1 MPEPW
6 PEGKYA
12 DPEKARERY
21 EAGLR
26 VDRAARAELFRF
38 DTGEG
43 HTGLCAALVAAVVVG
58 WFGTPAAAAL
68 WVGGPVAV
76 VHLLASVFAWRAG
89 LRGRALLGRAYRQTF
104 GWLTLGIR
112 STPGRPRR
120 PRPPGCQWPVAG

>member
-1 MPEPW
+1 MLEPW

-26 VDRAARAELFRF
+26 EGREARAELFRF
-38 DTGEG
+38 DPGEG
-43 HTGLCAALVAAVVVG
+43 HIGLCVVLVAAVVVG
-58 WFGTPAAAAL
+58 WFGGPAAAAL

-104 GWLTLGIR
+104 GWLTLGI
-112 STPGRPRR
+112 
-120 PRPPGCQWPVAG
+120 